1 MDEMKSIKSDTLE
14 LVLFC
19 TLFAQLFCGIQLFLW
34 SLDHRVNLSTRILLT
49 SELPI
54 VVAAFFVF
62 GASRLLTRSESER
75 EREQHETNVQLER
88 SFQLIQSLEAQRHD
102 FRNHLQVIRTLAGMG
117 KMDEI
122 EHYIEECGTSLDNLA
137 GMTRVGNAVLQ
148 ALLLTFQAK
157 VREMGIKFE
166 VDCQADLTGLK
177 CSPVKLSRI
186 FSNILQNAAEAVSLQ
201 KEAPTISVAIWLDAS
216 DFHLVFWNNGP
227 PIPPEEISTI
237 FTPGFSKKVGE
248 HRGYGLHIVKTL
260 VEDLRGRIAVESN
273 EADGTEFHVYL
284 PTGPNIA
291 SRAAILS
298 ERLETLV

>member
-1 MDEMKSIKSDTLE
+1 MDKTE
-14 LVLFC
+14 
-19 TLFAQLFCGIQLFLW
+19 
-34 SLDHRVNLSTRILLT
+34 
-49 SELPI
+49 
-54 VVAAFFVF
+54 
-62 GASRLLTRSESER
+62 
-75 EREQHETNVQLER
+75 
-88 SFQLIQSLEAQRHD
+88 
-102 FRNHLQVIRTLAGMG
+102 
-117 KMDEI
+117 EI

-260 VEDLRGRIAVESN
+260 VEDLRGQIGRA
-273 EADGTEFHVYL
+273 HV
-284 PTGPNIA
+284 
-291 SRAAILS
+291 
-298 ERLETLV
+298 

>member
-166 VDCQADLTGLK
+166 VDCQVDLTGLK

-201 KEAPTISVAIWLDAS
+201 KEAPTISVAIWQIGRAS
-216 DFHLVFWNNGP
+216 C
-227 PIPPEEISTI
+227 
-237 FTPGFSKKVGE
+237 
-248 HRGYGLHIVKTL
+248 R
-260 VEDLRGRIAVESN
+260 
-273 EADGTEFHVYL
+273 
-284 PTGPNIA
+284 
-291 SRAAILS
+291 
-298 ERLETLV
+298 ERV

>member
-1 MDEMKSIKSDTLE
+1 MDEMKSTKSDVLE

-49 SELPI
+49 AELPI

-62 GASRLLTRSESER
+62 GASRLLTRAESER
-75 EREQHETNVQLER
+75 EREQHETSVQLER
-88 SFQLIQSLEAQRHD
+88 SYQLIQSLEAQRHD
-102 FRNHLQVIRTLAGMG
+102 FRNHLQVIRTLAGMD
-117 KMDEI
+117 KTNEI
-122 EHYIEECGTSLDNLA
+122 QHYIEECGTTLDSLA
-137 GMTRVGNAVLQ
+137 GMTRVGNVVLQ
-148 ALLLTFQAK
+148 ALLLTYQAK

-166 VDCQADLTGLK
+166 VDCQADLTGLR

-186 FSNILQNAAEAVSLQ
+186 FSNILQNAAEAVSMQ
-201 KEAPTISVAIWLDAS
+201 KDAPAISVAIWLDES
-216 DFHLVFWNNGP
+216 HFHLVFWNNGP
-227 PIPPEEISTI
+227 PIPPEELTTI
-237 FTPGFSKKVGE
+237 FTPGFSKKFGE

-260 VEDLRGRIAVESN
+260 IEDLRGRITAASN

-291 SRAAILS
+291 PPGGNPF
-298 ERLETLV
+298 